1 MWKVLYIAQT
11 AERANELKALLAQN
25 GFLCRTRAIG
35 TTVAKRVG
43 AYEILTPVSEAEDA
57 YEVLAEHGFRG

>member
-11 AERANELKALLAQN
+11 SDRANELQTLLAAN
-25 GFLCRTRAIG
+25 GFLCRTRVPG
-35 TTVAKRVG
+35 GSAKKVG
-43 AYEILTPVSEAEDA
+43 SYEILIPVSEAEDA